1 MSQIIKQ
8 IKPAFEEAVLPFV
21 KLLYRAG
28 ITPNMLTVSG
38 LILVTAGSYFILKGD
53 FFTGALF
60 LLAGNICDALD
71 GTLARKFNQNSTF
84 GAFLDS
90 VIDRFSDFLPVV
102 AIGFYFKDSSAILAL
117 AVYTAMI
124 SYTVSYAR
132 ARAEGLGID
141 CKTGIMERA
150 ERSAVLIL
158 TLLLGIPVAGLIIIS
173 AGATITVLQRIYC
186 VYLKAK

>member
-8 IKPAFEEAVLPFV
+8 IKPVFEEAVLPVV
-21 KLLYRAG
+21 KFLYRLG
-28 ITPNMLTVSG
+28 ITPNILTVSG
-38 LILVTAGSYFILKGD
+38 LILVVIGFYFILNGD
-53 FFTGALF
+53 FVIGALF
-60 LLAGNICDALD
+60 LLAGNLCDALD
-71 GTLARKFNQNSTF
+71 GILARKFNQNSAF

-102 AIGFYFKDSSAILAL
+102 AIGFYFKENPVFLAL
-117 AVYTAMI
+117 ALYTALI

-132 ARAEGLGID
+132 ARAEALGID

-150 ERSAVLIL
+150 ERSVVLIL
-158 TLLLGIPVAGLIIIS
+158 TLILNIPVVGLVIIS

-186 VYLKAK
+186 VYSKTR